1 MPPVKYALILL
12 PVCWPSL
19 SFEDFAQ
26 FQLLPR
32 ACKHISALIS
42 SQIFVSFGHKKHRS
56 GGTLEDYWVR
66 TAFGRL
72 LGLAA
77 RGVAACW

>member
-12 PVCWPSL
+12 PVYWPCL
-19 SFEDFAQ
+19 PFEDFAQ

-42 SQIFVSFGHKKHRS
+42 SQIFGHKKHRPFEM
-56 GGTLEDYWVR
+56 LEDFW
-66 TAFGRL
+66 L
-72 LGLAA
+72 LLHRDVCLDCQQPLAA
-77 RGVAACW
+77 WL